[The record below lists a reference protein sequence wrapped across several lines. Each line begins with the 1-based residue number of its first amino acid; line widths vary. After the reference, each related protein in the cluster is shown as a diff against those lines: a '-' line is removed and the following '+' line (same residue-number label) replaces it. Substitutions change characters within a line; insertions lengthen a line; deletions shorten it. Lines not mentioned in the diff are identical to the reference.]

1 MRRNKRV
8 LVSALG
14 VGALVFA
21 GASAFTNS
29 LPFTNSNTT
38 VAYGSE
44 NVSGATVSSIS
55 YGLSSDG
62 STIESVTFTTTTDTH
77 GSQAA
82 VGFSVAGVAQATTA
96 CNTGTFSSGTGDTTY
111 VCDDGGGGIGQSVA
125 AITATN
131 IVVD

>member
-1 MRRNKRV
+1 
-8 LVSALG
+8 
-14 VGALVFA
+14 LVFA

-29 LPFTNSNTT
+29 LSFTNSNTT

-44 NVSGATVSSIS
+44 NVTGATVSSIS
-55 YGLSSDG
+55 YGLSTDG
-62 STIESVTFTTTTDTH
+62 STINSVTFITTTDTH

-82 VGFSVAGVAQATTA
+82 VGFSVGGVAGATTA
-96 CNTGTFSSGTGDTTY
+96 CDAGTYVSGTGTTY
-111 VCDDGGGGIGQSVA
+111 VCDNGGSGIGQSVA